1 MATEKNMTLS
11 DFAAKLAA
19 DNADTALRPVVKV
32 DAVFACCT
40 RKLEW
45 CSKETGEV
53 IKSQGL
59 LLAGRKKDGTF
70 FEIPVFVENREV
82 YDILLDLVADG
93 SLATGDILHVKKYDL
108 GEREYF
114 NKDGEKMI
122 AKHSYRWDIRTDTKV
137 FFAWN
142 PEETK

>member
-1 MATEKNMTLS
+1 MATKKNMTLS
-11 DFAAKLAA
+11 DFAAKLAS
-19 DNADTALRPVVKV
+19 DNEDTTLRPVVKV

-45 CSKETGEV
+45 CNKETGEIV
-53 IKSQGL
+53 NSQGM
-59 LLAGRKKDGTF
+59 LLAGQKKDGTF

-82 YDILLDLVADG
+82 YDILLDLVASGD
-93 SLATGDILHVKKYDL
+93 LATGDRLHVRKYDL
-108 GEREYF
+108 GEREYV
-114 NKDGEKMI
+114 NKDGEKKT
-122 AKHSYRWDIRTDTKV
+122 AKHSYRWDIRTDAKV